1 MKKIFLFSIILLTLF
16 LAISSVSA
24 VENATDILDDV
35 DSDAVEGIIEENA
48 FEESVSV
55 ENDNL
60 TEDACSESER
70 DIYQASHDDDIGN
83 SVEVE
88 SYQASDNNA
97 MATSDV
103 TKATS
108 KMATYKSASYDS
120 FLTKLTFKLTADGKN
135 LATKTIKVSVDGK
148 RYNINLRSN

>member
-24 VENATDILDDV
+24 TENVTDVLDDV
-35 DSDAVEGIIEENA
+35 DGDTVGGIIEENA

-60 TEDACSESER
+60 TEDAGSESER

-88 SYQASDNNA
+88 S
-97 MATSDV
+97 
-103 TKATS
+103 
-108 KMATYKSASYDS
+108 
-120 FLTKLTFKLTADGKN
+120 
-135 LATKTIKVSVDGK
+135 
-148 RYNINLRSN
+148 